1 MRSQAIQIKGVYMME
16 ITYKD
21 SKDIKAE
28 DISRVFRTS
37 GIKRPYQD
45 LDRLERMLQNSDIV
59 ITAWQDEKMIGIA
72 RALTDYS
79 YCCYLSDL
87 AVDLDYQKRGIGQK
101 LINIVR
107 EKIGEESSLV
117 LLSAPGAVDYYPKV
131 GFTHNERA
139 FVIARAK

>member
-1 MRSQAIQIKGVYMME
+1 ME

-21 SKDIKAE
+21 SKDIKPE
-28 DISRVFRTS
+28 DISRVFMTS

-101 LINIVR
+101 LINMVR

-117 LLSAPGAVDYYPKV
+117 LLSAPGAVNYYPKV
-131 GFTHNERA
+131 GFAHNDRA

>member
-1 MRSQAIQIKGVYMME
+1 MME

-21 SKDIKAE
+21 SKDIKPE
-28 DISRVFRTS
+28 DISRVFMTS

-101 LINIVR
+101 LINMVR

-117 LLSAPGAVDYYPKV
+117 LLSAPGAVNYYPKV
-131 GFTHNERA
+131 GFAHNDRA